1 MMIMMMMMII
11 TTTTTTCA
19 AVYNLTDRADLRL
32 GQIPY
37 ILSISTVHRGV
48 RETHVREGAQ
58 AQKTSKGL
66 FHIVLMI

>member
-1 MMIMMMMMII
+1 MMMMMMII
-11 TTTTTTCA
+11 TTTACA

-37 ILSISTVHRGV
+37 ILSISTVSRGV

-66 FHIVLMI
+66 IHIALTI